1 MATLPTIPNVPSNLN
16 PTQLGSLTSSIPSVP
31 KLPNT
36 GSLNQEKIDDLK
48 SQAAEKLANLA
59 PVDPSIIVSTVSK
72 KSDKTAAELKSA
84 LLAIATPLFLK
95 LINTDA
101 IADRLINTL
110 VRSTTNQLKQKGRVD
125 VQGGTITFTPIK
137 PGNYDIF
144 KKNFDQKVDNLKKAM
159 TSLKKT
165 VDAISL
171 ILKFLRT
178 GIAAIKII
186 RGIIKKKKQIQAKA
200 ASAELSLP
208 SPIKPT
214 FSVYMATKEEDDDKE
229 KDLDKKLEVYTD
241 VLTVIDGMLGV
252 AKGIINK
259 LQIKINTLNFNINNQ
274 QPATPSTQPL
284 SNTYNTT
291 SGKDSE
297 MDEMYGKYELKII
310 SLPSGAIQGVA
321 YDSFSK
327 MKITQTAPSK
337 LKSAD
342 KLIDE
347 LKQILG

>member
-1 MATLPTIPNVPSNLN
+1 MTIVPNIPSNLN
-16 PTQLGSLTSSIPSVP
+16 PTQLSSLTSSIPSVP
-31 KLPNT
+31 NLPST
-36 GSLNQEKIDDLK
+36 GSLNKEKIDGLK
-48 SQAAEKLANLA
+48 SQATEKLANLSPTNPA
-59 PVDPSIIVSTVSK
+59 DVVSLVSK
-72 KSDKTAAELKSA
+72 KSDKTPAELKST

-101 IADRLINTL
+101 ISDRLINTL

-125 VQGGTITFTPIK
+125 IQGGTITFTPIQ

-144 KKNFDQKVDNLKKAM
+144 KQNFDQKVDNLKKAM

-171 ILKFLRT
+171 ILKFLRI
-178 GIAAIKII
+178 GVSAIRVI
-186 RGIIKKKKQIQAKA
+186 RSIIKKKKQTLAKT
-200 ASAELSLP
+200 ASAELASP

-214 FSVYMATKEEDDDKE
+214 FSIYMATKEEDDDRE
-229 KDLDKKLEVYTD
+229 KDLDKKLEAYTD
-241 VLTVIDGMLGV
+241 VLIIVNGMLGV
-252 AKGIINK
+252 SKNIVNQ
-259 LQIKINTLNFNINNQ
+259 LQIKINSLNININNQ

-291 SGKDSE
+291 PGKDSE
-297 MDEMYGKYELKII
+297 MDEMYGKYELKVI